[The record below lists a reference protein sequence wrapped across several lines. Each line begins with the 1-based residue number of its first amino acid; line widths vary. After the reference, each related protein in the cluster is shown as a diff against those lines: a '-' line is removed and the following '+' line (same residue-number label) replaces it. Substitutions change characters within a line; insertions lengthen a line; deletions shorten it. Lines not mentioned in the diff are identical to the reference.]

1 MLVPVFHYWSYKV
14 KFYLLVFLGTLLQ
27 FLTML
32 LTEYSSIE
40 TQEPN
45 LVRVWIIAFA
55 MNPKTYF
62 TESVILG
69 NGDKEEVNTHSP
81 N

>member
-1 MLVPVFHYWSYKV
+1 LES
-14 KFYLLVFLGTLLQ
+14 LLQ

-55 MNPKTYF
+55 MSPKTYF
-62 TESVILG
+62 TESAL
-69 NGDKEEVNTHSP
+69 
-81 N
+81 